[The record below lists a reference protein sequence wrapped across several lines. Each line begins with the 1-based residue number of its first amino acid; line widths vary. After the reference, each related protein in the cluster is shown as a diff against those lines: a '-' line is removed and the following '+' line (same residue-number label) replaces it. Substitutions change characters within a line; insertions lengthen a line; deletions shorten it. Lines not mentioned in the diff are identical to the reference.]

1 MQEKLPPAKQ
11 SGEEDDLLIRM
22 EPGLAGSLRGLPGS
36 GWGSNWLIFF
46 TSLTASSVAQSLRF
60 VGATFP

>member
-11 SGEEDDLLIRM
+11 SGEEDDLLIWM
-22 EPGLAGSLRGLPGS
+22 DPGLAGSLRGLPGS

-46 TSLTASSVAQSLRF
+46 TS
-60 VGATFP
+60 